1 MDAKI
6 EKISK
11 TFCIIGDPVEHS
23 LSPLMHNAAFKKMD
37 LNYSY
42 IAFRVP
48 SSELRESVDSLKRIH
63 IAGFNVTIPHKVNI
77 LRFLDDFDNDSKL
90 AGAVNTVKNENGSL
104 IGFNTDIYGIMNP
117 LENRISNF
125 NGLNILILGAGG
137 ACRAALIGLSRK
149 KGIKKIAIFNRDKN
163 RLNEAIN
170 LGNKVGLD
178 CFPYDYTDSKKLDEV
193 SKASDLVLNTTSV
206 GMQGE
211 RSPIEKSSIT
221 TNTIVFDI
229 VYRPI
234 YTDLLE
240 NAKKANARLIYGY
253 EMLLNQGYKAF
264 EIWTGLE
271 APRDT
276 MKNTLLGIFGEP
288 Q

>member
-1 MDAKI
+1 
-6 EKISK
+6 
-11 TFCIIGDPVEHS
+11 
-23 LSPLMHNAAFKKMD
+23 
-37 LNYSY
+37 
-42 IAFRVP
+42 
-48 SSELRESVDSLKRIH
+48 
-63 IAGFNVTIPHKVNI
+63 
-77 LRFLDDFDNDSKL
+77 
-90 AGAVNTVKNENGSL
+90 
-104 IGFNTDIYGIMNP
+104 MNP

-137 ACRAALIGLSRK
+137 SCRAALIGLSRK
-149 KGIKKIAIFNRDKN
+149 KGIKRIAIFNRDKN

-170 LGNKVGLD
+170 LGNKVGLE
-178 CFPYDYTDSKKLDEV
+178 CFPYDYTDSNKLDEV

-206 GMQGE
+206 GMKSE

-229 VYRPI
+229 VYKPI

-253 EMLLNQGYKAF
+253 EMLLNQGFKSF

-271 APRDT
+271 APKDT

-288 Q
+288 

>member
-1 MDAKI
+1 LD
-6 EKISK
+6 KISR

-23 LSPLMHNAAFKKMD
+23 LSPLMHNAAFKKMN
-37 LNYSY
+37 LNYAY

-48 SSELRESVDSLKRIH
+48 SSELSESVESLKRIQ
-63 IAGFNVTIPHKVNI
+63 IAGFNVTIPPKVNI
-77 LRFLDDFDNDSKL
+77 LKFLDDLDEDSKL

-104 IGFNTDIYGIMNP
+104 VGFNTDIYGIMNP
-117 LENRISNF
+117 LENRISDF
-125 NGLNILILGAGG
+125 SGLRILILGAGG
-137 ACRAALIGLSRK
+137 SCRAALVGLSRK

-178 CFPYDYTDSKKLDEV
+178 CYPYDYNDLNEIV
-193 SKASDLVLNTTSV
+193 EASKASDLIINTTSV
-206 GMQGE
+206 GLKSE
-211 RSPIEKSSIT
+211 HSPIGKSSIT
-221 TNTIVFDI
+221 ASTVVFDI
-229 VYRPI
+229 VYKPI

-240 NAKKANARLIYGY
+240 NAKKANARLIFGY

-271 APRDT
+271 APKDT
-276 MKNTLLGIFGEP
+276 MKNALFGIFGEP
-288 Q
+288 K